1 MELPSYFIDFLKGIR
16 LTDPQRNDAST
27 GHRTLRKRLKED
39 PDYKGH
45 VVADFIQGSYR
56 RATAV
61 RPKGDK
67 RSDVDVIV
75 VSNLDYNEWTPKQV
89 LDHFEGF
96 VKKYYE
102 GKYEIQGRSIGIK
115 LSYVELD
122 LVITAAPSEAQQ
134 NALRSAAVQTDRT
147 IEEAADWL
155 LSTTWSENALVLAEA
170 AAEPAWKKEPLLIPD
185 RDTQEW
191 QRTDPLTQIEWAAKK
206 NRSCNKHFVNVVK
219 AIKWWRLL
227 QLELPKYPKGYP
239 LERLIGEC
247 CPDGINSVAEG
258 VTLTFENFVYRFE
271 PDILSERTP
280 VLPDY
285 GVPEHDVLKRVDFD
299 DFKALYDAV
308 VGAAKAARSALD
320 EMDLTASACQWRE
333 LFGSKFPEPKDGC
346 KSGDAGGG
354 GGGAAAGFI
363 APTTRSTPDRT
374 RFA

>member
-1 MELPSYFIDFLKGIR
+1 MELPSYFIDFLKEIR
-16 LTDPQRNDAST
+16 LTEPQRNDAAA
-27 GHRTLRKRLKED
+27 GHKTLRKRLKED
-39 PDYKGH
+39 LDYKSF

-61 RPKGDK
+61 RPKGEK
-67 RSDVDVIV
+67 RSDVDVVV
-75 VSNLDYNEWTPKQV
+75 VSNLDPNEWTPKKV

-96 VKKYYE
+96 VKKYYD

-134 NALRSAAVQTDRT
+134 NALRSAAVQADRT
-147 IEEAADWL
+147 IEEATDWL
-155 LSTTWSENALVLAEA
+155 LSTTWSESALDLAKA
-170 AAEPAWKKEPLLIPD
+170 AAEPAWMKEPLLIPD

-191 QRTDPLTQIEWAAKK
+191 QRTDPLTQIAWAANK
-206 NRSCNKHFVNVVK
+206 NRACNKHFVNVVK

-247 CPDGINSVAEG
+247 CPDGINSVGEG
-258 VTLTFENFVYRFE
+258 ITLTFENFVCRFE

-285 GVPEHDVLKRVDFD
+285 GVPEHDVLKRVDCD
-299 DFKALYDAV
+299 DFKALYDAIV
-308 VGAAKAARSALD
+308 DAAKAARSALD
-320 EMDLTASACQWRE
+320 EKDLTASACQWRE
-333 LFGSKFPEPKDGC
+333 LFGSKFPEPTDGC
-346 KSGDAGGG
+346 QSRDANGGAGGV
-354 GGGAAAGFI
+354 AAGFS

>member
-1 MELPSYFIDFLKGIR
+1 MELSSYFIDFLKEIR
-16 LTDPQRNDAST
+16 LTVAQRNDAAT
-27 GHRTLRKRLKED
+27 GHKTLRRRLKED
-39 PDYKGH
+39 PDYKDR

-67 RSDVDVIV
+67 RSDVDVVV
-75 VSNLDYNEWTPKQV
+75 VSNLDHTEWTPKQV

-96 VKKYYE
+96 VKKYYD

-134 NALRSAAVQTDRT
+134 KALRSAAVQTDRDL
-147 IEEAADWL
+147 EEAADWL
-155 LSTTWSENALVLAEA
+155 LSTTWSENALLLAEA
-170 AAEPAWKKEPLLIPD
+170 ATEPAWKKEPLLIPD

-191 QRTDPLTQIEWAAKK
+191 QRTDPLTQIAWAADK
-206 NRSCNKHFVNVVK
+206 NRACNKHFVNVVK

-227 QLELPKYPKGYP
+227 QVELPKYPKGYP

-258 VTLTFENFVYRFE
+258 VTLTFENFVYQFE

-285 GVPEHDVLKRVDFD
+285 GVAEHDVLKRVDFD

-308 VGAAKAARSALD
+308 MEAAKAARSAFD
-320 EMDLTASACQWRE
+320 EKDLTASACQWRE

-346 KSGDAGGG
+346 KSRDAGGG
-354 GGGAAAGFI
+354 AGGAAAGFI
-363 APTTRSTPDRT
+363 APTKRSSPDRT